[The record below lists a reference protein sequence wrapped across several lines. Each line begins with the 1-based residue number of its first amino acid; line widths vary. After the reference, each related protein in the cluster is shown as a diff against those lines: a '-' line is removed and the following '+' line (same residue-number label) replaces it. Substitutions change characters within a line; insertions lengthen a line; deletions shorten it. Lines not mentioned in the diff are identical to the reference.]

1 MKTVEPRSL
10 LSDCKKEIVIPSE
23 IESAFN
29 NWLKR
34 IRRVKCKNRNQKIE
48 ALEIFY
54 AGYIL
59 SNPVV
64 RDQYKE
70 ADKLEL

>member
-10 LSDCKKEIVIPSE
+10 LDDYAKEIRIPEE

-34 IRRVKCKNRNQKIE
+34 IRKIKCKNRNQKIE

>member
-1 MKTVEPRSL
+1 MKTIEPRSL
-10 LSDCKKEIVIPSE
+10 LTDLPLMIDISSDLINVFMIWKNKFEEKTGRVP
-23 IESAFN
+23 N
-29 NWLKR
+29 NMDYM
-34 IRRVKCKNRNQKIE
+34 
-48 ALEIFY
+48 Y

-70 ADKLEL
+70 AEKLGL